1 MNLEQRSKRESRRS
15 GTKRIKRWRKTEED
29 ENQEKMKIR
38 PNLKNVF
45 YFPLKHSM
53 SYGQCFRTPV
63 SDTDF
68 QEDGQHGQKIGKS
81 SKIKNQD

>member
-1 MNLEQRSKRESRRS
+1 
-15 GTKRIKRWRKTEED
+15 
-29 ENQEKMKIR
+29 MKIR

>member
-1 MNLEQRSKRESRRS
+1 MK
-15 GTKRIKRWRKTEED
+15 TKKN
-29 ENQEKMKIR
+29 ENQTKFEK
-38 PNLKNVF
+38 
-45 YFPLKHSM
+45 LKHSM

>member
-1 MNLEQRSKRESRRS
+1 MLDKLEV
-15 GTKRIKRWRKTEED
+15 
-29 ENQEKMKIR
+29 
-38 PNLKNVF
+38 P
-45 YFPLKHSM
+45 M